1 MRDLLARVAR
11 TLRRDCQIGAGDRV
25 ALAVSGGSDSVAML
39 FLVRALAPDL
49 GFDLAGILHLNHRLR
64 GAQSDED
71 EAFVRQLAARL
82 GLPVA
87 VGAVDVA
94 ADARARRISIETA
107 ARDARYTFF
116 ARAAADVGAT
126 LVATGHTLDDQAETV
141 LLRLL
146 RGAGTRGLSGIRARR
161 GAIIRPILHV
171 RRAETR
177 AYLVARDEPWR
188 EDASNADRSILR
200 NRIRHEVLPVLTSVA
215 PGGARALARLAA
227 LAHDDEMFLM
237 EAAIKNLPALVVSE
251 EGADVDVSE
260 AKLDSKGLSLLPVA
274 VGRRVIRAMAAQVAP
289 DASLS
294 AAHVEAVLAL
304 AATDKPA
311 GHLDLPGL
319 VVERRGAG
327 LTFTRPVD
335 PSGTAGGSPVW
346 PARALELPGIVR
358 VPEAGLTIRAHA
370 GSGTDGEWTR
380 LGAGAAAIQLQSIRL
395 PLFVRNRRPG
405 DRFRPLG
412 APGRRKLQDVF
423 VDRKVPRAERDR
435 VPLIVDADDRI
446 VWVAGLVVAHDC
458 RVTAP
463 EAGVLILEKRK
474 AE

>member
-1 MRDLLARVAR
+1 
-11 TLRRDCQIGAGDRV
+11 
-25 ALAVSGGSDSVAML
+25 
-39 FLVRALAPDL
+39 
-49 GFDLAGILHLNHRLR
+49 
-64 GAQSDED
+64 
-71 EAFVRQLAARL
+71 
-82 GLPVA
+82 
-87 VGAVDVA
+87 
-94 ADARARRISIETA
+94 
-107 ARDARYTFF
+107 
-116 ARAAADVGAT
+116 
-126 LVATGHTLDDQAETV
+126 
-141 LLRLL
+141 
-146 RGAGTRGLSGIRARR
+146 
-161 GAIIRPILHV
+161 
-171 RRAETR
+171 
-177 AYLVARDEPWR
+177 
-188 EDASNADRSILR
+188 LR

-237 EAAIKNLPALVVSE
+237 AAAIKSLPALVVSE
-251 EGADVDVSE
+251 EGTDADAGE
-260 AKLDSKGLSLLPVA
+260 AKLDWKGLTLLPPA
-274 VGRRVIRAMAAQVAP
+274 VSRRVVRAMAVRVAP

-304 AATDKPA
+304 AATDKPV

-327 LTFTRPVD
+327 VAFIRP
-335 PSGTAGGSPVW
+335 PGASGTAAGSSQVW
-346 PARALELPGIVR
+346 PARALDLPGFVR
-358 VPEAGLTIRAHA
+358 VPEAGVTIGARAGT
-370 GSGTDGEWTR
+370 GSNQEWTR
-380 LGAGAAAIQLQSIRL
+380 FDSGAAAVQLGSIKL

-463 EAGVLILEKRK
+463 EDGVLILEKRK